1 MSVWFFIVLVVGIL
15 YALDRLTTTTDLPV
29 SARLARARAIV
40 EDGRRRRAASKVTPV
55 QAQPVETPGGPPGR
69 KAA

>member
-29 SARLARARAIV
+29 SVRLARARAIV
-40 EDGRRRRAASKVTPV
+40 EEGRRRAARRRAAASVTPV
-55 QAQPVETPGGPPGR
+55 PSQAVATTPDE
-69 KAA
+69 

>member
-29 SARLARARAIV
+29 SARLARARSIV
-40 EDGRRRRAASKVTPV
+40 EEGRRRRAAASVTPV
-55 QAQPVETPGGPPGR
+55 PSPPSAKTPDEPTGR
-69 KAA
+69 AA

>member
-1 MSVWFFIVLVVGIL
+1 MSIWFFIVLVVGIL

-40 EDGRRRRAASKVTPV
+40 EDGRRRRAGAKVAPV
-55 QAQPVETPGGPPGR
+55 QTKPVDPLDDQPTR
-69 KAA
+69 RAA

>member
-1 MSVWFFIVLVVGIL
+1 MSIWFFIVLVVGIL

-40 EDGRRRRAASKVTPV
+40 EDGRRRRAAAKVARSRTE
-55 QAQPVETPGGPPGR
+55 PVEPLGEQPTR

>member
-29 SARLARARAIV
+29 CARLARARAIV
-40 EDGRRRRAASKVTPV
+40 EAGRRRRTAASVSPV
-55 QAQPVETPGGPPGR
+55 QTPPARPTADESTR
-69 KAA
+69 RAA